1 MNKNTLILTI
11 FFITLLNITFNS
23 SNVFFLIIPFI
34 IIFLIS
40 ICYSSKYLVLGSII
54 VYPFMF
60 LIRNSNDSQ
69 ILILLPEIVIF
80 MSFIISFIFLNKN
93 NIYVIEKKTFSLILL
108 FVLLSSFINIFHIG
122 TLEYYPIFIR
132 IYLFP
137 LLFFLTLASIIKRNN
152 NILLEALHT
161 SILSFGIVGVIALFN
176 YFDLINIKNFQYLKI
191 AARDTF
197 FFLQMKRL
205 DPLTSGAFGSAGA
218 IMFTL
223 GFILIFLKKEKF
235 NKKIN
240 IFFSLV
246 LLLGGTLS
254 LSYSL
259 IIPIISILAIFFL
272 LKKKVKFL
280 KYFNILFCFILF
292 YFLLNANF
300 FLQQN
305 VVEYI
310 MGSYLNSYLNFFLN
324 LTFKEILFGSGMPIN
339 TLNYLYVP
347 EKFISDVGIVRVFT
361 ETGIINFTV
370 FFYLLL
376 RLLKKLIEIN
386 PNCSSN
392 YYNVLMV
399 LLILFILLPHT
410 NTTFLPPFYPLF
422 IIVISSILHEHK
434 LKFSNA

>member
-161 SILSFGIVGVIALFN
+161 SI
-176 YFDLINIKNFQYLKI
+176 
-191 AARDTF
+191 
-197 FFLQMKRL
+197 
-205 DPLTSGAFGSAGA
+205 
-218 IMFTL
+218 
-223 GFILIFLKKEKF
+223 
-235 NKKIN
+235 
-240 IFFSLV
+240 
-246 LLLGGTLS
+246 
-254 LSYSL
+254 
-259 IIPIISILAIFFL
+259 
-272 LKKKVKFL
+272 
-280 KYFNILFCFILF
+280 
-292 YFLLNANF
+292 
-300 FLQQN
+300 
-305 VVEYI
+305 
-310 MGSYLNSYLNFFLN
+310 
-324 LTFKEILFGSGMPIN
+324 
-339 TLNYLYVP
+339 
-347 EKFISDVGIVRVFT
+347 
-361 ETGIINFTV
+361 
-370 FFYLLL
+370 
-376 RLLKKLIEIN
+376 
-386 PNCSSN
+386 
-392 YYNVLMV
+392 
-399 LLILFILLPHT
+399 
-410 NTTFLPPFYPLF
+410 
-422 IIVISSILHEHK
+422 
-434 LKFSNA
+434 